1 MASFVSPSDFNVLPY
16 SIANLSEDGYAPT
29 LQLMIDEIVP
39 ATLKKILGLT
49 LYKEFVEGVDL
60 LPFAW
65 SAEEDY
71 DAPDEVYY
79 GVTIWRALQP
89 IVASDT
95 PPSEG
100 ADWTKVE
107 DNVWLKLRDGSEYVY
122 PNGNGSNVAYEYS
135 GVKPFLIPL
144 VYKTWLERFAFDTQT
159 DAGVVASDLENA
171 GNNGIRDRAVKCV
184 NASARL
190 VGSNAAARNTLWG
203 FLYTTYET
211 DYPDLSFCPLPKA
224 NYFDL

>member
-1 MASFVSPSDFNVLPY
+1 MASFISPSDFNVLPY
-16 SIANLSEDGYAPT
+16 SIANLSEEGYAST
-29 LQLMIDEIVP
+29 LQLMIDEVVP
-39 ATLKKILGLT
+39 ATLKKVLGLT

-60 LPFAW
+60 LPSVW

-79 GVTIWRALQP
+79 GVIVWRALQP
-89 IVASDT
+89 IVANAT

-100 ADWTKVE
+100 ADWTKVRE
-107 DNVWLKLRDGSEYVY
+107 DIWLKLRDGSEYLY
-122 PNGNGSNVAYEYS
+122 PDSNGHLYEYS

-159 DAGVVASDLENA
+159 DAGVVASNLENA
-171 GNNGIRDRAVKCV
+171 GNNGIRDRVVKCA

-190 VGSNAAARNTLWG
+190 VGSNAYYTNTLWG
-203 FLYTTYET
+203 FLYTTYQT
-211 DYPDLSFCPLPKA
+211 DYVSLKFCPLPRL